1 MAIIILL
8 CLPAF
13 PFTARFLTKKQRVI
27 AVARLR
33 DHRPKSH
40 GGTGGWK
47 AVRLV
52 LTDPHCWGFVI
63 IYSTCECKPKADS
76 LTRVINFSRHTLIF
90 SCGFPI
96 LSSDWQQSRSMLS
109 DIPHHLAE
117 RLFRHCRLLPAYG
130 LYYLVLIFDPPS
142 YMSSHFL
149 LLINKL
155 GYSTIQA
162 EGLTAGPYF
171 AGMFIVWLQ
180 AWHSD
185 KTRDRGYH
193 IMSSAIMSIVG
204 YLILIIYSEKNHI
217 VSYIATYLV
226 VAGIWSLFPL
236 VMYVVKLSL
245 SQATLTPPSR
255 SPKPDHYLV
264 GLLRSWAANTMSP
277 TLKRGIGT
285 AFIVSFSNLISMC
298 VN

>member
-1 MAIIILL
+1 MINACRLPSQGLIAFGLLHLHTDILANWQFLYLLEALPSLIMAIIILL

-13 PFTARFLTKKQRVI
+13 PFTARFLTKKQKVI

-76 LTRVINFSRHTLIF
+76 LTRAINFSRHTLIF

-96 LSSDWQQSRSMLS
+96 LSSGWQQSRSMLS

-149 LLINKL
+149 
-155 GYSTIQA
+155 
-162 EGLTAGPYF
+162 
-171 AGMFIVWLQ
+171 
-180 AWHSD
+180 
-185 KTRDRGYH
+185 
-193 IMSSAIMSIVG
+193 
-204 YLILIIYSEKNHI
+204 
-217 VSYIATYLV
+217 
-226 VAGIWSLFPL
+226 
-236 VMYVVKLSL
+236 
-245 SQATLTPPSR
+245 
-255 SPKPDHYLV
+255 
-264 GLLRSWAANTMSP
+264 
-277 TLKRGIGT
+277 
-285 AFIVSFSNLISMC
+285 
-298 VN
+298 